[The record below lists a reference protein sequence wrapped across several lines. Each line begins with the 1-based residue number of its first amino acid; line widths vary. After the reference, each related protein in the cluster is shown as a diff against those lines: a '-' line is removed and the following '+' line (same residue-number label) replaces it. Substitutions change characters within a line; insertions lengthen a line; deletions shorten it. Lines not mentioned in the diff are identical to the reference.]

1 MKHTM
6 SLMINQIAN
15 IIRHKLQEDGINC
28 CNDDELD
35 KFETYVKKL
44 LVKNLEPIQHE
55 KDKET

>member
-1 MKHTM
+1 M

-55 KDKET
+55 KDKES